1 MIIIKNTCVN
11 QQSQAQ
17 MFMIKHIIL
26 LIKNKFK
33 KFKKKFASGG
43 EKLPIRVIDTPLLRS
58 AYDRSEALKSQRIVQ
73 FYWSK
78 YRKFQIY

>member
-43 EKLPIRVIDTPLLRS
+43 EKLPIRVIDTPL
-58 AYDRSEALKSQRIVQ
+58 VVT
-73 FYWSK
+73 
-78 YRKFQIY
+78 KFTSSLTAQLFTRFTSPK

>member
-33 KFKKKFASGG
+33 KFKKKIRLRRWKITHSGNWYTASHGN
-43 EKLPIRVIDTPLLRS
+43 EMKWIFFLLNN
-58 AYDRSEALKSQRIVQ
+58 V
-73 FYWSK
+73 WS
-78 YRKFQIY
+78 

>member
-11 QQSQAQ
+11 QQSQTQ

-43 EKLPIRVIDTPLLRS
+43 EKLPIRVIDTPLSPSNNQNQSYPGFLLVAAGS
-58 AYDRSEALKSQRIVQ
+58 FFI
-73 FYWSK
+73 
-78 YRKFQIY
+78 